1 MTKDEAM
8 KLALEA
14 LDSCEFDYDNEERQV
29 RTFDALLVNKAH
41 RALHQAL
48 EQPKPYDQ
56 TALELCDVCGWKT
69 LIPDDGCLNCG
80 LGKVEQLPVA
90 WINEGALKLDHI
102 IKTPIQI
109 CRREPDEHYNVPL
122 YTAPPKRGW
131 VWLTDE
137 EVSQIENEYTAYRQ
151 IPEGSVREFARAIEK
166 RLKEKNK

>member
-80 LGKVEQLPVA
+80 RGKVEQLPVA
-90 WINEGALKLDHI
+90 WLDVFTD
-102 IKTPIQI
+102 KTYSNSEI
-109 CRREPDEHYNVPL
+109 DEKAKADLTPL
-122 YTAPPKRGW
+122 YTAPPKREW
-131 VWLTDE
+131 VGLTDE
-137 EVSQIENEYTAYRQ
+137 EIEYIWGITKPDYEDLFDFPR
-151 IPEGSVREFARAIEK
+151 FIEAEL
-166 RLKEKNK
+166 REKNGF